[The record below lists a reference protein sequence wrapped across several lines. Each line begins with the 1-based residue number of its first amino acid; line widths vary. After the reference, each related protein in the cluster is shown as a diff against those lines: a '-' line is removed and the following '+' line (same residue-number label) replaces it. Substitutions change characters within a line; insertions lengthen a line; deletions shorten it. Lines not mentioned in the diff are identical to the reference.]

1 MEASSGGAE
10 CAVTA
15 GPVGAQFFKPSVNLN
30 KKGYAKLIEY
40 MRGSIEDSDVSNIA
54 VDTVTI
60 GLRETLG
67 FDAAAKRSEEYC
79 KRDYENQK
87 KLATKRGVSV
97 YELSAK
103 PRYER
108 LKKEFPNLPTT
119 MLSKSLKEIT
129 KAAATENVLSA

>member
-1 MEASSGGAE
+1 MEEVSGGPE
-10 CAVTA
+10 CAVTT
-15 GPVGAQFFKPSVNLN
+15 GPDGAQIFKPSVNLN
-30 KKGYAKLIEY
+30 KTGYAKLVEY
-40 MRGSIEDSDVSNIA
+40 VRENTDPPDAGNTA
-54 VDTVTI
+54 VEVLTD